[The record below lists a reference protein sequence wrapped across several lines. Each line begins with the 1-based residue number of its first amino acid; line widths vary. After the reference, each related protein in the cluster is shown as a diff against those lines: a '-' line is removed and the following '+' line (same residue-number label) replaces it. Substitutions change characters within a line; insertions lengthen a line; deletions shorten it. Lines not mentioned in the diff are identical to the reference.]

1 METGEQFSGFLDGN
15 NSSLTTGTKMKEV
28 GVLFLAVSHTK
39 DMLNQAIALTVECGQ
54 TWSNAEDG
62 VVQATVKV
70 AVD

>member
-1 METGEQFSGFLDGN
+1 
-15 NSSLTTGTKMKEV
+15 MKEV